1 MLVDPRPRGSR
12 VNTSAEHRVVI
23 VTGGGGGIG
32 AKTVLALADRGVRVL
47 AVDRDETRLDEAAA
61 SAREAPGEVVVRAAD
76 VSHSSETKAA
86 ISEATDRWGRL
97 DGYFNNAAIE
107 GPIQLIGEYREED
120 FDRVF
125 AINVKGVWLGIKHAL
140 PALRASG
147 GGSIVNMASSAGLMG
162 WPRLAPYVGAKHA
175 VIGLTRALAMEG
187 TADDVRVNA
196 ICPGPT
202 DTPMIW
208 SIGEVVAPGDPA
220 KARQLQEDTIPLARL
235 GEPQEIAALATWLL
249 LDAPAFL
256 TGAVIPVDGGQTAGF
271 GMGQTSDV

>member
-1 MLVDPRPRGSR
+1 M
-12 VNTSAEHRVVI
+12 NTSAEHRVVI

-220 KARQLQEDTIPLARL
+220 KARQLQEDTIPLGRL

>member
-208 SIGEVVAPGDPA
+208 SIGEVVAPGNPA
-220 KARQLQEDTIPLARL
+220 KARQLQEDTIPLGRL